1 MDQVIAE
8 CLQISSPRVS
18 SNVTVTRGVLQSALV
33 SKPLILAPVMVE
45 AEVVSLLVGEAKI
58 HQEHVMMMNWLQFFK
73 PLSTD
78 PLK

>member
-1 MDQVIAE
+1 M
-8 CLQISSPRVS
+8 CPS
-18 SNVTVTRGVLQSALV
+18 LQSALV